1 MLVGT
6 IVKLKRACLDN
17 PKDSRGVCYEIY
29 NRGKGEE
36 GVSVIFENGKYD
48 GFSPDEQR
56 EILIPIG
63 ISEDLMN
70 YKFANVEKVNDD
82 FRKGLFNKALG
93 IVSKPRDKDQ

>member
-6 IVKLKRACLDN
+6 IVKLKRECLDN
-17 PKDSRGVCYEIY
+17 PPNTRGVCYEVY
-29 NRGKGEE
+29 DRGKGEE
-36 GVSVIFENGKYD
+36 GVSIIFENGKYD

-70 YKFANVEKVNDD
+70 YGFKNVGKLTED
-82 FRKGLFNKALG
+82 FRKGLFNVAL
-93 IVSKPRDKDQ
+93 KNKNQ